1 MTVGYRYK
9 DTRMLRATQAG
20 RLTIAPRHED
30 GETPFP
36 DHRGF
41 RQELSYE
48 EDEEFDIQE
57 KLPADFAGLE
67 DADEVAAEL
76 EGLLAEQNP
85 HFELV
90 GDAVDGDGEAD
101 QENEE

>member
-1 MTVGYRYK
+1 
-9 DTRMLRATQAG
+9 MLHATQAG
-20 RLTIAPRHED
+20 RLTVAPQGDE

-48 EDEEFDIQE
+48 DGEAFDIRE

-67 DADEVAAEL
+67 DPEDVAEAL
-76 EGLLAEQNP
+76 EDLLAAQNP
-85 HFELV
+85 HFELIN
-90 GDAVDGDGEAD
+90 GDGDESAVDQEGE
-101 QENEE
+101 